1 MTAAV
6 AALFPSVGRAD
17 CCYLFRYFCRDLP
30 NSPTG
35 YEIASKILDLE
46 TSLIGQNRIKAI
58 GIRLVAAR

>member
-1 MTAAV
+1 
-6 AALFPSVGRAD
+6 VGRAD
-17 CCYLFRYFCRDLP
+17 CCYLFRYFCRDLR

-58 GIRLVAAR
+58 GIRLIAAR